1 MKHFR
6 KILWMILAIH
16 IVLILVVVFG
26 FKVDDM
32 TLSKGE
38 VKDFNEGWKMT
49 WQKDGKSIEIEELP
63 YLGESVPNETL
74 ILENTIPKE
83 YFGKTWGAL
92 YYCWENSHG
101 R

>member
-49 WQKDGKSIEIEELP
+49 WQKDGKSINEEFFF
-63 YLGESVPNETL
+63 L
-74 ILENTIPKE
+74 ILFFYFTI
-83 YFGKTWGAL
+83 L
-92 YYCWENSHG
+92 YWFRHTLT
-101 R
+101 